1 MYPYKLRKEVIRM
14 IVCPFKE
21 LGRYAPIIP
30 GLQEALDAVANLR
43 SFEPATIQL
52 SGGNKILVQA
62 GPTKPW
68 AGAEL
73 EAHREYLDIQYIV
86 KGQEVVGWAPVE
98 TLTLSGEFNTAKDK
112 GMYAGLNDTMLIR
125 EGYCY
130 VVYPEDAHAPGKH
143 LDQPGEFVKLVIKLK
158 V

>member
-1 MYPYKLRKEVIRM
+1 M
-14 IVCPFKE
+14 IVCPWKD
-21 LGRYAPIIP
+21 LGRYAPVIP
-30 GLQEALDAVANLR
+30 GLEEAMQVVAELTDLTPR
-43 SFEPATIQL
+43 TIPL

-73 EAHREYLDIQYIV
+73 EAHRNYLDIQYIV
-86 KGQEVVGWAPVE
+86 KGEEIVGWAPLE

-112 GMYAGLNDTMLIR
+112 GMYAGDNDTMRIR

-143 LDQPGEFVKLVIKLK
+143 LDQPGEFVKLVVKLK